1 LGVLSHPP
9 INQDD
14 ALEQKSRG
22 NFKFSEFT
30 GLYGTFSPF
39 PRLYRLRLLEASPT
53 YEPLSQHPAATKLM
67 NAQPDAVL
75 CRLAAR
81 GNVSAYDAIYQR
93 YRQPVYAF
101 VFHLL
106 GRPNGNEDA
115 EDITQ
120 DVFTRAFAGIREQ
133 RVDGAFRGWL
143 FTIARN
149 RTFDLIRGGRQ
160 KVVSLDAEHAVPPTA
175 PEREE
180 PAEQAEQRAEFAWL
194 MTAVA
199 ELPERQREALLL
211 REMAGFSHERIAKEL
226 GTSVS
231 ATKKLISRG
240 RDGVGVAAASVGYGK
255 LSRRRLGH
263 DLAMAAPIVPISIT
277 LASLGITGGAAAGG
291 AVAGGALAG
300 GSAIAGGKVAATALT
315 VLAIGGGA
323 VAVEHDTGSRS
334 NAPGPQQRQA
344 VAGPLRTHDVAEK
357 VQGPRPGAA
366 PHAGEDHRGRGGGD
380 SSGGRR
386 GGGDDNSGPGSD
398 DRGGGGGSG
407 RRGSG
412 GDRAED
418 SPEPSGDDR
427 GSRSG
432 SGGDS
437 GTSNSGSNSGPG
449 SGDAF
454 EAQQPPPPSGD
465 DGGTDQSGKDSG
477 SSGSGSGSGSGSSG
491 SLETDGSSSSGSG
504 G

>member
-1 LGVLSHPP
+1 
-9 INQDD
+9 
-14 ALEQKSRG
+14 
-22 NFKFSEFT
+22 
-30 GLYGTFSPF
+30 
-39 PRLYRLRLLEASPT
+39 
-53 YEPLSQHPAATKLM
+53 M

-160 KVVSLDAEHAVPPTA
+160 KVVSLDAEHAVPPAA
-175 PEREE
+175 PQAEE

-194 MTAVA
+194 MAAVA

-211 REMAGFSHERIAKEL
+211 REMAGFSHERIADEL

-240 RDGVGVAAASVGYGK
+240 RDGVGIAAASVGYGK
-255 LSRRRLGH
+255 LSRRRLSH

-291 AVAGGALAG
+291 AVATGVLAG
-300 GSAIAGGKVAATALT
+300 GGAAVGGKVAATALT

-323 VAVEHDTGSRS
+323 LAVEHDTSTS
-334 NAPGPQQRQA
+334 DKAPRAEQRQA
-344 VAGPLRTHDVAEK
+344 VAGPVRTENVADEIR
-357 VQGPRPGAA
+357 GGRPGA
-366 PHAGEDHRGRGGGD
+366 PPRLGDDRRGRDGGD
-380 SSGGRR
+380 DSSSGRR
-386 GGGDDNSGPGSD
+386 GGGEDNSGPGFD
-398 DRGGGGGSG
+398 DRGGGGGDSG

-412 GDRAED
+412 RGGENEGGED
-418 SPEPSGDDR
+418 SPRP
-427 GSRSG
+427 
-432 SGGDS
+432 SGGDNRRSRGGGGNS
-437 GTSNSGSNSGPG
+437 GPSNSGSSNSGSNSGPG
-449 SGDAF
+449 SGDAA
-454 EAQQPPPPSGD
+454 EAQTTPPPIIE
-465 DGGTDQSGKDSG
+465 DGGSHQSGKESG
-477 SSGSGSGSGSGSSG
+477 GGSGSGSESSGSGESPETESGSSG
-491 SLETDGSSSSGSG
+491 GSDG
-504 G
+504 